1 MPIRTGKSRI
11 RLGTRGSRLAR
22 WQADWCAD
30 RLRRQG
36 VEVEIVVIQTSGDRV
51 QNQSI
56 VNIGA
61 QGVFTRE
68 IQRALLGGEIDLAV
82 HSLKDLPTEPVDG
95 LVLGGVPERGPHRD
109 AFLSSKAAS
118 LEELP
123 ENSRI
128 GTGSLRRKTQ
138 LLNRFGDRF
147 RIDDIR
153 GNVET
158 RLRKLDE
165 EEYDAL
171 ILAEAGLLR
180 LGFADRI
187 CSFLE
192 PPDFLPAVGQG
203 ALGLEIRSDDVKT
216 AEIAIS
222 ISDSATFVSVLAER
236 SMLLTLQGGC
246 LAPIAALASVDGET
260 LTLHGRIL
268 SLDGSKMFET
278 TRGSI
283 TDPVELGRQ
292 VAEELV
298 ALGADAILDEIR
310 AIRKA

>member
-36 VEVEIVVIQTSGDRV
+36 VEGEIVVIQTSGDRV